1 MADGNSLGSDTQKR
15 SWAFVYALLIAPEN
29 REGDPTQGEI
39 RIVHKNWSDNR
50 KNGHPA
56 LVVTAKKK
64 PLIELI
70 KKQKNILD
78 KLSFTDEHFSAAYN
92 TWLSKGKPFNI
103 LKDLRKNKKGVQG
116 SLYHFELK
124 LLANSTLPTDNER
137 EFKKAWEE
145 GKQSNREADS
155 DCESFIQTSDPQCPN
170 TITPPSIIYQ
180 NLPVPDYTTFVGR
193 DKDVEQLLEFLSQPN
208 VYRISVVGSGGL
220 GKTRLVL
227 EAVYRC
233 LHASQNR
240 DKNHNLPIFDSFIF
254 TSAKQ
259 QRLTYKGLD
268 TCTNP
273 QSKIED
279 ILRKIG
285 DILEIPTI
293 NNIADQK
300 ELLEI
305 IRKKLSYQQYDTL
318 LIIDNLETMEDARN
332 IHSFLY
338 DELPTKLRVIVTSRQ
353 LLVLDKYIAI
363 QPLKKVA
370 IDKLI
375 NNLLEDTDISLN
387 DDELDTLYQ
396 SVGGMPGAIMYAINL
411 LKAHYSFA
419 LALSRTTKPN
429 EDSNKFWF
437 EGYLQLLRKQPAYYL
452 LMALA
457 MFPEFALEE
466 AIVHVALPEADES
479 TISEGFTYLQQLQLI
494 KKEKNSYFILL
505 PLTRSYVFGELDA
518 NSQFEQIAR
527 EGWINWYLQYSQ
539 KHGKKDEKE
548 WNEYKDLEGEWEN
561 LEAVIEWCMSENK
574 YQEFLQLWQNINGYS
589 HAQGYYQSDRT
600 TAWQNRLDWMN
611 WLIAATKEKED
622 WLNAAKL
629 ICDKA
634 WTFTLMGNKLK
645 EAKSLFVEV
654 CKISSKVRKD
664 QDINFKF
671 NLAIHIVYLR
681 LKEDKL
687 AKATFWLNFSKKLLQ
702 EANLNEE
709 TAKYQW
715 VHIFY
720 YRGKISDF
728 SGDYEQAK
736 FYYNQAIDLAET
748 IGWKRAI
755 NMVKN
760 WLADI
765 AVKQGNLKEAK
776 PMLEEC
782 LRVAEENSD
791 KCSIAFCKESMA
803 FLENKN
809 GNLQE
814 AIRLA
819 NLAYENFIS
828 LGMLIEAEA
837 TRLFIETIK

>member
-353 LLVLDKYIAI
+353 LLVLDKYITIRASLEKLEKI
-363 QPLKKVA
+363 EIAREIKGLTLEEWALSAYTSVGTLKKFRNGLSIQQSAFVSICKA
-370 IDKLI
+370 IGIDNWEEIVDKTPLARKSQKEKEFDQEDNLAI
-375 NNLLEDTDISLN
+375 NFIAYEDTW
-387 DDELDTLYQ
+387 
-396 SVGGMPGAIMYAINL
+396 VG
-411 LKAHYSFA
+411 
-419 LALSRTTKPN
+419 R
-429 EDSNKFWF
+429 
-437 EGYLQLLRKQPAYYL
+437 
-452 LMALA
+452 
-457 MFPEFALEE
+457 
-466 AIVHVALPEADES
+466 ES
-479 TISEGFTYLQQLQLI
+479 TITTIKQNISGSSRIVILNGITGIGKTALAEKLYTELIIETKWNKLLRVNFDNQDQSDFGNFVTVADRWLQECGVLVIPEDRQDIPRLQKKLIEYLKENHCLMIIDSLEWILKGNQEHGWSEFKDREWVNFFRLFLSELQCNSRIILTTQHLPEDVSAGYDNFWFCQPIKGLEVTEQLELFKKIGIETKAETEINYLKRIGKVYEGHALTLKVIAGTI
-494 KKEKNSYFILL
+494 KTEYQGNILAYWEDEGKQEIEK
-505 PLTRSYVFGELDA
+505 VE
-518 NSQFEQIAR
+518 
-527 EGWINWYLQYSQ
+527 
-539 KHGKKDEKE
+539 
-548 WNEYKDLEGEWEN
+548 KDLESSQEN
-561 LEAVIEWCMSENK
+561 M
-574 YQEFLQLWQNINGYS
+574 
-589 HAQGYYQSDRT
+589 T
-600 TAWQNRLDWMN
+600 TAWELHKANRDLY
-611 WLIAATKEKED
+611 
-622 WLNAAKL
+622 
-629 ICDKA
+629 
-634 WTFTLMGNKLK
+634 F
-645 EAKSLFVEV
+645 
-654 CKISSKVRKD
+654 KVRY
-664 QDINFKF
+664 KF
-671 NLAIHIVYLR
+671 NKTFER
-681 LKEDKL
+681 LKEHNYYSYL
-687 AKATFWLNFSKKLLQ
+687 LICFASTYLSPHSKEDLL
-702 EANLNEE
+702 EHLVE
-709 TAKYQW
+709 
-715 VHIFY
+715 
-720 YRGKISDF
+720 
-728 SGDYEQAK
+728 
-736 FYYNQAIDLAET
+736 
-748 IGWKRAI
+748 
-755 NMVKN
+755 
-760 WLADI
+760 
-765 AVKQGNLKEAK
+765 
-776 PMLEEC
+776 EEC
-782 LRVAEENSD
+782 SEKEQRIALQILMEEQLLDTIIQENSIFF
-791 KCSIAFCKESMA
+791 KMH
-803 FLENKN
+803 
-809 GNLQE
+809 NL
-814 AIRLA
+814 IRSV
-819 NLAYENFIS
+819 AYEHFQN
-828 LGMLIEAEA
+828 L
-837 TRLFIETIK
+837 